1 MSLLKQLLLSVSCAI
16 LAILIGTLWFSV
28 DSARQYLSSQLQA
41 QGESAATSLAL
52 TLSQPSNQDPITQE
66 LLIAALYDTGQFERI
81 RFYDTSETVLVE
93 RSAQQ
98 ETQVSGSSPAWFANS
113 LPIDVPLAS
122 AHVSNGWNQIGTI
135 EVKPADEYARASLWK
150 SFVRVTLL
158 VLGAGIAWGVFVLM
172 VMAWLRRALREHV
185 QFELQQ
191 MDQSESVPSRKK
203 VRTIPE
209 LEAVTHTLSKVQNR
223 IRVSS
228 QEQNARIEQLQ
239 LELNCDPVTG
249 LANRKYFVNLFRQ
262 VLQQEEGGHV
272 LLFRQRDLLPLN
284 TSLSRDAVDAWLKLV
299 TQRCIELLKKNG
311 MDAGNLARLN
321 GSDFIVLLKGQT
333 GPQVMGFAQELRTA
347 LQELRQ
353 PLPDGS
359 LCRWSMAMT
368 NYEGQDSLSAVMT
381 RLDNALMRAEGAGHQ
396 EVEYRPS
403 EGAHS
408 EAGSSIG
415 EQEWHSRIERGLEQG
430 RIELNVKPG
439 VEVWGQAGKIHD
451 ATLNLLPEQSG
462 QASLPAY
469 LFIPVAVRLGLSGQ
483 CDLRTMELAGDWLA
497 KNEGSLSVRVSWA
510 SVIKPGFA
518 DQVAQVL
525 AAAGDTAQRLI
536 IELDAYCLS
545 EHDVETVAFVDKL
558 RPLGVQFGLRRVLE
572 QPESILWL
580 HMMAL
585 KYIVLDDERAQ
596 TLQAEV
602 GGRHLLMAFLQ
613 SLQELGIG
621 LRRVTRASNSAQLD
635 ELLREN
641 AVVPRP

>member
-52 TLSQPSNQDPITQE
+52 TLSQPSNQDPVTQE

-81 RFYDTSETVLVE
+81 RFVDTSDTVLVE

-113 LPIDVPLAS
+113 LPIDVPVAS
-122 AHVSNGWNQIGTI
+122 AHVSNGWNQIGAI

-172 VMAWLRRALREHV
+172 VMAWLRRALRDHV

-191 MDQSESVPSRKK
+191 MDQSDSAPGRKK
-203 VRTIPE
+203 VRLIPE
-209 LEAVTHTLSKVQNR
+209 LEEVAHTLSTVQKR

-262 VLQQEEGGHV
+262 VLQQEQGGHV

-299 TQRCIELLKKNG
+299 TQRCAELLRENG
-311 MDAGNLARLN
+311 MDVGDLARLN

-368 NYEGQDSLSAVMT
+368 NYEAHDSLSAVMT

-403 EGAHS
+403 EGGHH

-430 RIELNVKPG
+430 RIELSVKPG
-439 VEVWGQAGKIHD
+439 VEVWGQAGQIYD
-451 ATLNLLPEQSG
+451 ATLNLLPEQPG

-469 LFIPVAVRLGLSGQ
+469 LFIPVAVRLGLSAQ
-483 CDLRTMELAGDWLA
+483 CDLRTMQLASDWLA
-497 KNEGSLSVRVSWA
+497 THEGSLSVRVSWA
-510 SVIKPGFA
+510 SVVKPDFA
-518 DQVAQVL
+518 QQVADVL
-525 AAAGDTAQRLI
+525 SKTGDKAQRLI

-545 EHDVETVAFVDKL
+545 EHDAETVAFVDKL

-641 AVVPRP
+641 AVLPRP

>member
-52 TLSQPSNQDPITQE
+52 TLSQPSNQDPVTQE

-81 RFYDTSETVLVE
+81 RFADTSGTILVE
-93 RSAQQ
+93 RSTQQ
-98 ETQVSGSSPAWFANS
+98 EKEFTGSSPAWFANS
-113 LPIDVPLAS
+113 LPIEVPVAS

-209 LEAVTHTLSKVQNR
+209 LEAVTHTLSTVRRR

-284 TSLSRDAVDAWLKLV
+284 TSLSRDAVDAWLKLL
-299 TQRCIELLKKNG
+299 TQRCTELLQKNG
-311 MDAGNLARLN
+311 MDSGNLARLN
-321 GSDFIVLLKGQT
+321 GSDFIVLLQGQT
-333 GPQVMGFAQELRTA
+333 GPQVMGFAQELRNA

-368 NYEGQDSLSAVMT
+368 NYEGQDTLSAVMT

-403 EGAHS
+403 EGVHS

-439 VEVWGQAGKIHD
+439 VEVWGQAGQIYD
-451 ATLNLLPEQSG
+451 ATLNLLPEQQG

-469 LFIPVAVRLGLSGQ
+469 LFIPVAVRLGLSGL
-483 CDLRTMELAGDWLA
+483 CDLRTMELASDWLA
-497 KNEGSLSVRVSWA
+497 SNEGSLSVRVSWA

-518 DQVAQVL
+518 DQVAEVL
-525 AAAGDTAQRLI
+525 VKAGDKAQRLI

-545 EHDVETVAFVDKL
+545 EYDVETVAFVDTL

-580 HMMAL
+580 HVMAL

-596 TLQAEV
+596 TLQTEV
-602 GGRHLLMAFLQ
+602 GGRHLLTAFLQ
-613 SLQELGIG
+613 SLRELGIG
-621 LRRVTRASNSAQLD
+621 LRRVTRTSNSAQLD
-635 ELLREN
+635 ALLREN
-641 AVVPRP
+641 AVAPRP

>member
-52 TLSQPSNQDPITQE
+52 TLSQPSNQDPVTQE

-81 RFYDTSETVLVE
+81 RFVDTSDTVLVE

-98 ETQVSGSSPAWFANS
+98 ETQISGSSPVWFANS
-113 LPIDVPLAS
+113 LPIDVPVAS

-135 EVKPADEYARASLWK
+135 EVQPADEYARASLWK

-203 VRTIPE
+203 VRIIPE
-209 LEAVTHTLSKVQNR
+209 LEEVTHTLSTVQKR

-262 VLQQEEGGHV
+262 VLQQDEGGHV
-272 LLFRQRDLLPLN
+272 LLFRQRDLLALN
-284 TSLSRDAVDAWLKLV
+284 TSLSRDAVDGWLKLV
-299 TQRCIELLKKNG
+299 TQRCAELLQKHG
-311 MDAGNLARLN
+311 MDASNLARLN

-333 GPQVMGFAQELRTA
+333 GPQVMGLAQELRKA

-353 PLPDGS
+353 PLPDGT
-359 LCRWSMAMT
+359 LCRWAMAMT

-403 EGAHS
+403 EGGHN

-415 EQEWHSRIERGLEQG
+415 EQEWHSRIERGLAQN

-439 VEVWGQAGKIHD
+439 VEVWGQPGPIYD
-451 ATLNLLPEQSG
+451 ATLSLLAEQPG
-462 QASLPAY
+462 QDSLPAY

-483 CDLRTMELAGDWLA
+483 CDLRTMQLACDWLG
-497 KNEGSLSVRVSWA
+497 KHEGSLSVRVSWA
-510 SVIKPGFA
+510 SVIKPGFG
-518 DQVAQVL
+518 DQVAEVL
-525 AAAGDTAQRLI
+525 AKAGDRAKRLI

-545 EHDVETVAFVDKL
+545 EHDAETVAFVDSL
-558 RPLGVQFGLRRVLE
+558 RPYGVQFGLRRVLE

-580 HMMAL
+580 HLMAL

-602 GGRHLLMAFLQ
+602 GGRHLLTAFLQ

-621 LRRVTRASNSAQLD
+621 LRRVTRATNSAQLD

-641 AVVPRP
+641 AVPPRT

>member
-16 LAILIGTLWFSV
+16 LAILVGTLWFSV

-41 QGESAATSLAL
+41 QAESAATSLAL
-52 TLSQPSNQDPITQE
+52 TLSQPSNQDPVTQE

-81 RFYDTSETVLVE
+81 RFSDTANAVLVE
-93 RSAQQ
+93 RSTQQ
-98 ETQVSGSSPAWFANS
+98 ETQVSTSSPAWFANS
-113 LPIDVPLAS
+113 LPIEVPVAL
-122 AHVSNGWNQIGTI
+122 AHVSNGWNQIGTV

-172 VMAWLRRALREHV
+172 VMAWLRRALRDHV

-191 MDQSESVPSRKK
+191 MDQSDSAPGRKK
-203 VRTIPE
+203 VRLIPE
-209 LEAVTHTLSKVQNR
+209 LEEVAHTLSTVQKR

-262 VLQQEEGGHV
+262 VLQQEQGGHV

-299 TQRCIELLKKNG
+299 TQRCAELLRENG
-311 MDAGNLARLN
+311 MDVGDLARLN

-368 NYEGQDSLSAVMT
+368 NYEAHDSLSAVMT

-403 EGAHS
+403 EGGHH

-430 RIELNVKPG
+430 RIELSVKPG
-439 VEVWGQAGKIHD
+439 VEVWGQVGQIYD
-451 ATLNLLPEQSG
+451 ATLNLLPEQPG

-469 LFIPVAVRLGLSGQ
+469 LFIPVAVRLGLSAQ
-483 CDLRTMELAGDWLA
+483 CDLRTMQLASDWLA
-497 KNEGSLSVRVSWA
+497 THEGSLSVRVSWA
-510 SVIKPGFA
+510 SVVKPDFA
-518 DQVAQVL
+518 QQVADVL
-525 AAAGDTAQRLI
+525 SKTGDKAQRLI

-545 EHDVETVAFVDKL
+545 EHDAETVAFVDKL

-641 AVVPRP
+641 AVLPRP

>member
-81 RFYDTSETVLVE
+81 RFYDTSDTVLVE

-209 LEAVTHTLSKVQNR
+209 LEAVTHTLSTVQNR

-272 LLFRQRDLLPLN
+272 LLFRQRDLLSLN
-284 TSLSRDAVDAWLKLV
+284 TSLSRDAVDAWLNLV
-299 TQRCIELLKKNG
+299 TQRCTELLKKNG

>member
-16 LAILIGTLWFSV
+16 LAILVGTLWFSV

-41 QGESAATSLAL
+41 QAESAATSLAL
-52 TLSQPSNQDPITQE
+52 TLSQPSNQDPVTQE

-81 RFYDTSETVLVE
+81 RFSDTANAVLVE
-93 RSAQQ
+93 RSTQQ
-98 ETQVSGSSPAWFANS
+98 ETQVSTSSPAWFANS
-113 LPIDVPLAS
+113 LPIEVPVAL
-122 AHVSNGWNQIGTI
+122 AHVSNGWNQIGTV

-172 VMAWLRRALREHV
+172 VMAWLRRALRDHV

-191 MDQSESVPSRKK
+191 MDQSDSAPGRKK
-203 VRTIPE
+203 VRLIPE
-209 LEAVTHTLSKVQNR
+209 LEEVAHTLSTVQKR

-262 VLQQEEGGHV
+262 VLQQEQGGHV

-299 TQRCIELLKKNG
+299 TQRCAELLREDG
-311 MDAGNLARLN
+311 MDVGDLARLN

-368 NYEGQDSLSAVMT
+368 NYEAHDSLSAVMT

-403 EGAHS
+403 EGGHH

-430 RIELNVKPG
+430 RIELSVKPG
-439 VEVWGQAGKIHD
+439 VEVWGQAGQIYD
-451 ATLNLLPEQSG
+451 ATLNLLPEQPG

-469 LFIPVAVRLGLSGQ
+469 LFIPVAVRLGLSAQ
-483 CDLRTMELAGDWLA
+483 CDLRTMQLASDWLA
-497 KNEGSLSVRVSWA
+497 THEGSLSVRVSWA
-510 SVIKPGFA
+510 SVVKPDFA
-518 DQVAQVL
+518 QQVADVL
-525 AAAGDTAQRLI
+525 SKTGDKAQRLI

-545 EHDVETVAFVDKL
+545 EHDAETVAFVDKL

-641 AVVPRP
+641 AVLPRP

>member
-16 LAILIGTLWFSV
+16 LAILVGTLWFSV

-41 QGESAATSLAL
+41 QAESAATSLAL
-52 TLSQPSNQDPITQE
+52 TLSQPSNQDPVTQE

-81 RFYDTSETVLVE
+81 RFSDTANAVLVE
-93 RSAQQ
+93 RSTQQ
-98 ETQVSGSSPAWFANS
+98 ETQVSTSSPAWFANS
-113 LPIDVPLAS
+113 LPIEVPVAL
-122 AHVSNGWNQIGTI
+122 AHVSNGWNQIGTV

-172 VMAWLRRALREHV
+172 VMAWLRRALRDHV

-191 MDQSESVPSRKK
+191 MDQSDSAPGRKK
-203 VRTIPE
+203 VRLIPE
-209 LEAVTHTLSKVQNR
+209 LEEVAHTLSTVQKR

-262 VLQQEEGGHV
+262 VLQQEQGGHV

-299 TQRCIELLKKNG
+299 TQRCAELLRENG
-311 MDAGNLARLN
+311 MDVGDLARLN

-333 GPQVMGFAQELRTA
+333 GPQVMGFAQELRMA

-353 PLPDGS
+353 PLPDDS

-368 NYEGQDSLSAVMT
+368 NYEAHDSLSAVMT

-403 EGAHS
+403 EGGHH

-430 RIELNVKPG
+430 RIELSVKPG
-439 VEVWGQAGKIHD
+439 VEVWGQAGQIYD
-451 ATLNLLPEQSG
+451 ATLNLLPEQPG

-469 LFIPVAVRLGLSGQ
+469 LFIPVAVRLGLSAQ
-483 CDLRTMELAGDWLA
+483 CDLRTMQLASDWLA
-497 KNEGSLSVRVSWA
+497 THEGSLSVRVSWA
-510 SVIKPGFA
+510 SVVKPDFA
-518 DQVAQVL
+518 QQVADVL
-525 AAAGDTAQRLI
+525 SKTGDKAQRLI

-545 EHDVETVAFVDKL
+545 EHDAETVAFVDKL

-641 AVVPRP
+641 AVLPRP

>member
-16 LAILIGTLWFSV
+16 LAILVGTLWFSV

-41 QGESAATSLAL
+41 QAESAATSLAL
-52 TLSQPSNQDPITQE
+52 TLSQPSNQDPVTQE

-81 RFYDTSETVLVE
+81 RFSDTANAVLVE
-93 RSAQQ
+93 RSTQQ
-98 ETQVSGSSPAWFANS
+98 ETQVSTSSPAWFANS
-113 LPIDVPLAS
+113 LPIEVPVAL
-122 AHVSNGWNQIGTI
+122 AHVSNGWNQIGTV

-172 VMAWLRRALREHV
+172 VMAWLRRALRDHV

-191 MDQSESVPSRKK
+191 MDQSDSAPGRKK
-203 VRTIPE
+203 VRLIPE
-209 LEAVTHTLSKVQNR
+209 LEEVAHTLSTVQKR

-262 VLQQEEGGHV
+262 VLQQEQGGHV

-299 TQRCIELLKKNG
+299 TQRCAELLRENG
-311 MDAGNLARLN
+311 MDVGDLARLN

-368 NYEGQDSLSAVMT
+368 NYEAHDSLSAVMT

-403 EGAHS
+403 EGGHH

-430 RIELNVKPG
+430 RIELSVKPG
-439 VEVWGQAGKIHD
+439 VEVWGQAGQIYD
-451 ATLNLLPEQSG
+451 ATLNLLPEQPG

-469 LFIPVAVRLGLSGQ
+469 LFIPVAVRLGLSAQ
-483 CDLRTMELAGDWLA
+483 CDLRTMQLASDWLA
-497 KNEGSLSVRVSWA
+497 THEGSLSVRVSWA
-510 SVIKPGFA
+510 SVVKPDFA
-518 DQVAQVL
+518 QQVADVL
-525 AAAGDTAQRLI
+525 SKTGDKAQRLI

-545 EHDVETVAFVDKL
+545 EHDAETVAFVDKL

-641 AVVPRP
+641 AVPPRP

>member
-52 TLSQPSNQDPITQE
+52 TLSQPSNQDPVTQE

-81 RFYDTSETVLVE
+81 RFVDTSGTILVE
-93 RSAQQ
+93 RSARQ
-98 ETQVSGSSPAWFANS
+98 ETQISGSSPAWFANS
-113 LPIDVPLAS
+113 LPIDVPVAS
-122 AHVSNGWNQIGTI
+122 AHVSNGWNQIGTV
-135 EVKPADEYARASLWK
+135 EVNPADEYARASLWK

-185 QFELQQ
+185 QFELQR

-203 VRTIPE
+203 VRTIRE
-209 LEAVTHTLSKVQNR
+209 LEAVTHTLSTVQKR

-249 LANRKYFVNLFRQ
+249 LANRKYFVNMFRQ
-262 VLQQEEGGHV
+262 VLQQEKGGHV

-299 TQRCIELLKKNG
+299 TQRCTELLQKNG

-321 GSDFIVLLKGQT
+321 GSDFIVLLKGQM

-368 NYEGQDSLSAVMT
+368 NYEGQDTLSAVMT

-403 EGAHS
+403 EGVHS

-439 VEVWGQAGKIHD
+439 VEVWGQAGQIYD
-451 ATLNLLPEQSG
+451 ATLNLLPEQQG

-469 LFIPVAVRLGLSGQ
+469 LFIPVAVRLGLSGL
-483 CDLRTMELAGDWLA
+483 CDLRTMELASDWLA
-497 KNEGSLSVRVSWA
+497 SNEGSLSVRVSWA

-518 DQVAQVL
+518 DQVAEVL
-525 AAAGDTAQRLI
+525 AKAGDKAQRLI

-545 EHDVETVAFVDKL
+545 EYDVETVAFVDTL

-580 HMMAL
+580 HVMAL

-602 GGRHLLMAFLQ
+602 GGRHLLTAFLQ
-613 SLQELGIG
+613 SLRELGIG
-621 LRRVTRASNSAQLD
+621 LRRVTRTSNSAQLD
-635 ELLREN
+635 ALLREN

>member
-16 LAILIGTLWFSV
+16 LAILVGTLWFSV

-41 QGESAATSLAL
+41 QAESAATSLAL
-52 TLSQPSNQDPITQE
+52 TLSQPSNQDPVTQE

-81 RFYDTSETVLVE
+81 RFSDTANAVLVE
-93 RSAQQ
+93 RSTQQ
-98 ETQVSGSSPAWFANS
+98 ETQVSTSSPAWFANS
-113 LPIDVPLAS
+113 LPIEVPVAL
-122 AHVSNGWNQIGTI
+122 AHVSNGWNQIGTV

-172 VMAWLRRALREHV
+172 VMAWLRRALRDHV

-191 MDQSESVPSRKK
+191 MDQSDSAPGRKK
-203 VRTIPE
+203 VRLIPE
-209 LEAVTHTLSKVQNR
+209 LEEVAHTLSTVQKR

-262 VLQQEEGGHV
+262 VLQQEQGGHV

-299 TQRCIELLKKNG
+299 TQRCAELLRENG
-311 MDAGNLARLN
+311 MDVGDLARLN

-368 NYEGQDSLSAVMT
+368 NYEAHDSLSAVMT

-403 EGAHS
+403 EGGHH

-430 RIELNVKPG
+430 RIELSVKPG
-439 VEVWGQAGKIHD
+439 VEVWGQAGQIYD
-451 ATLNLLPEQSG
+451 ATLNLLPEQPG

-469 LFIPVAVRLGLSGQ
+469 LFIPVAVRLGLSAQ
-483 CDLRTMELAGDWLA
+483 CDLRTMQLASDWLA
-497 KNEGSLSVRVSWA
+497 THEGSLSVRVSWA
-510 SVIKPGFA
+510 SVVKPDFA
-518 DQVAQVL
+518 QQAADVL
-525 AAAGDTAQRLI
+525 SKTGDKAQRLI

-545 EHDVETVAFVDKL
+545 EHDAETVAFVDKL

-641 AVVPRP
+641 AVLPRP

>member
-28 DSARQYLSSQLQA
+28 DSARQYLSSQLHA

-52 TLSQPSNQDPITQE
+52 TLSQPSNQDPVTQE

-81 RFYDTSETVLVE
+81 RFVDTSDTVLVE
-93 RSAQQ
+93 RSTQQ
-98 ETQVSGSSPAWFANS
+98 ESQLSGSSPSWFANS
-113 LPIDVPLAS
+113 LPIDVPVAS

-191 MDQSESVPSRKK
+191 MDQHESVPSRRK

-209 LEAVTHTLSKVQNR
+209 LEAVTHTLSTVQKR

-262 VLQQEEGGHV
+262 VLQQNEGGHV

-299 TQRCIELLKKNG
+299 TQRCTELLQKNG

-333 GPQVMGFAQELRTA
+333 GPQVMGFAQELRKA

-353 PLPDGS
+353 PLKDGS

-368 NYEGQDSLSAVMT
+368 NYEGHDSLSAVMT

-403 EGAHS
+403 EGAHA
-408 EAGSSIG
+408 EASSSIG
-415 EQEWHSRIERGLEQG
+415 EQEWHSRIERGLAQG

-439 VEVWGQAGKIHD
+439 VEVWGQTGQIHD
-451 ATLNLLPEQSG
+451 ATLNLLPEQPE

-483 CDLRTMELAGDWLA
+483 CDLRTMELASDWLA
-497 KNEGSLSVRVSWA
+497 NNDDYLSVRVSWA

-525 AAAGDTAQRLI
+525 AKAGDRAQRLI

-602 GGRHLLMAFLQ
+602 GGRHLLTAFLQ

-621 LRRVTRASNSAQLD
+621 LRRVTRTGNSAQLD

>member
-52 TLSQPSNQDPITQE
+52 TLSQPSNQDPVTQE

-81 RFYDTSETVLVE
+81 RFVDTSGTILVE

-98 ETQVSGSSPAWFANS
+98 ETQISGSSPAWFANS
-113 LPIDVPLAS
+113 LPIDVPVAS
-122 AHVSNGWNQIGTI
+122 AHVSNGWNQIGTV
-135 EVKPADEYARASLWK
+135 EVNPADEYARASLWK

-185 QFELQQ
+185 QFELQR

-209 LEAVTHTLSKVQNR
+209 LEAVTHTLSTVQKR

-249 LANRKYFVNLFRQ
+249 LANRKYFVNMFRQ
-262 VLQQEEGGHV
+262 VLQQEKGGHV

-299 TQRCIELLKKNG
+299 TQRCTELLQKNG

-321 GSDFIVLLKGQT
+321 GSDFIVLLKGQM

-368 NYEGQDSLSAVMT
+368 NYEGQDTLSAVMT

-415 EQEWHSRIERGLEQG
+415 EQEWHLRIERGLEQG

-439 VEVWGQAGKIHD
+439 VEVWGKAGQIYD
-451 ATLNLLPEQSG
+451 ATLNLLPEQPG

-469 LFIPVAVRLGLSGQ
+469 LFIPVAVRLGLSWQ
-483 CDLRTMELAGDWLA
+483 CDLRTMNLAGDWLA
-497 KNEGSLSVRVSWA
+497 DNEGSLSIRVSWA

-518 DQVAQVL
+518 DQAAEVL
-525 AAAGDTAQRLI
+525 AKAGDKAQRLI

-545 EHDVETVAFVDKL
+545 EYDVETVAFVDAL
-558 RPLGVQFGLRRVLE
+558 RPSGVQFGLRRVLE

-585 KYIVLDDERAQ
+585 KYIVLDDERVQ

-602 GGRHLLMAFLQ
+602 GGRHLLTAFLQ

-621 LRRVTRASNSAQLD
+621 LRRVTRVSNSAQLD

-641 AVVPRP
+641 AVSPRP

>member
-52 TLSQPSNQDPITQE
+52 TLSQPSNQDAITQE
-66 LLIAALYDTGQFERI
+66 LLISALYDTGQFEHI
-81 RFYDTSETVLVE
+81 RFYDTSNAVVVE

-98 ETQVSGSSPAWFANS
+98 ERQASTSSPEWFANS
-113 LPIDVPLAS
+113 LPIDVPKAS

-135 EVKPADEYARASLWK
+135 EVKAADEYARASLWK

-158 VLGAGIAWGVFVLM
+158 VLGAGIVWGIFVLM

-209 LEAVTHTLSKVQNR
+209 LEAVTHTLSTVQKR

-228 QEQNARIEQLQ
+228 QEQNDRIEQLQ

-299 TQRCIELLKKNG
+299 TQRCTELLQKNG
-311 MDAGNLARLN
+311 MDVGNLARLN
-321 GSDFIVLLKGQT
+321 GSDFIVLLQGQT
-333 GPQVMGFAQELRTA
+333 GPQVMVFAQELRTA

-353 PLPDGS
+353 PLKDGS

-403 EGAHS
+403 EGAHH
-408 EAGSSIG
+408 EASSSIG
-415 EQEWHSRIERGLEQG
+415 EQEWHSRIKSGLEQG

-439 VEVWGQAGKIHD
+439 VGVWGQSGQIHD
-451 ATLNLLPEQSG
+451 ATLNLLPEQPG

-469 LFIPVAVRLGLSGQ
+469 LFIPVAVRLGLSWQ
-483 CDLRTMELAGDWLA
+483 CDLRTMELACDWLA
-497 KNEGSLSVRVSWA
+497 NNEGSLSVRVSWA
-510 SVIKPGFA
+510 SVIKPGFG
-518 DQVAQVL
+518 DQVVQAL
-525 AAAGDTAQRLI
+525 AAAGDKAQRLI

-545 EHDVETVAFVDKL
+545 QHDVETVAFVDKL

-580 HMMAL
+580 HLMAL

-596 TLQAEV
+596 TLQTEV
-602 GGRHLLMAFLQ
+602 GGRHLLTAFLQ

-621 LRRVTRASNSAQLD
+621 LRRVTRASNSTQLD

-641 AVVPRP
+641 AVLPRP

>member
-209 LEAVTHTLSKVQNR
+209 LEAVTHTLSTVQNR

-299 TQRCIELLKKNG
+299 TQRCTELLKKNG

-483 CDLRTMELAGDWLA
+483 CDLRTMELASDWLA

-621 LRRVTRASNSAQLD
+621 LRRVTRTSNSAQLD

>member
-52 TLSQPSNQDPITQE
+52 TLSQPSNQDPVTQE

-81 RFYDTSETVLVE
+81 RFIDTSDTVLVE

-98 ETQVSGSSPAWFANS
+98 ETQISGSSPAWFANS
-113 LPIDVPLAS
+113 LPIDVPVAS

-158 VLGAGIAWGVFVLM
+158 VLGAGVAWGVFVLM

-209 LEAVTHTLSKVQNR
+209 LEAVTHTLSTVQKR

-249 LANRKYFVNLFRQ
+249 LANRKYFVNMFRQ

-299 TQRCIELLKKNG
+299 TQRCTELLQKNG

-403 EGAHS
+403 EGVHS
-408 EAGSSIG
+408 EASSSIG

-439 VEVWGQAGKIHD
+439 VEVWGQAGQIHD
-451 ATLNLLPEQSG
+451 ATLNLLPEQPG

-469 LFIPVAVRLGLSGQ
+469 LFIPVAVRLGLSWQ
-483 CDLRTMELAGDWLA
+483 CDLRTMELASDWLA
-497 KNEGSLSVRVSWA
+497 DKEGSLSVRVSWA
-510 SVIKPGFA
+510 SVIKPGFT
-518 DQVAQVL
+518 DQVAEVL
-525 AAAGDTAQRLI
+525 TRAGDKARRLI

-602 GGRHLLMAFLQ
+602 GGRHLLTAFLQ

-621 LRRVTRASNSAQLD
+621 LRRVTRGSNSAQLD